1 VKYDSKLR
9 NIKELFLKLKGVL
22 RLPKGSLSL
31 TGFTFVELSIAAVM
45 MAVIAI
51 VLYMM
56 LSNGI
61 RVWQLVNQDSPRIDM
76 NLFFERIDEELKNS
90 FQYSEIE
97 FAGSKKSI
105 SFATLVKVQDSPQGF
120 NCLIAN
126 VNYAYDPEPGQ
137 LARQQLDYTQLY
149 ALQKSRPRVL
159 MEKVE
164 SLSFKYYF
172 YDEAKKSFF
181 WLEQWP
187 PSEVSD
193 LDVGLPLA
201 VRIEIS
207 FKEADAI
214 QSCVQTFKIPSGGK
228 VKSGF
233 GLNILN

>member
-1 VKYDSKLR
+1 MSSKNKYA
-9 NIKELFLKLKGVL
+9 
-22 RLPKGSLSL
+22 
-31 TGFTFVELSIAAVM
+31 GFTFVELSIAAVM

-61 RVWQLVNQDSPRIDM
+61 KVWQLVNQDSPRIDM

-97 FAGSKKSI
+97 FTGSKKSI
-105 SFATLVKVQDSPQGF
+105 SFAALVKVQDSPQGF
-120 NCLIAN
+120 NRLIAN
-126 VNYAYDPEPGQ
+126 VNYAYDPEQG
-137 LARQQLDYTQLY
+137 LLTRQQIDYPQLY
-149 ALQKSRPRVL
+149 AMAKPMPRTL
-159 MEKVE
+159 METVE

-172 YDEAKKSFF
+172 YDEPKKSFF
-181 WLEQWP
+181 WLDQWP
-187 PSEVSD
+187 PSEASD

-207 FKEADAI
+207 FKEAENTE
-214 QSCVQTFKIPSGGK
+214 SCVQTFKIPSGGK
-228 VKSGF
+228 INSGS